1 VGGVGSGE
9 HGGPGVLLRTPDA
22 VPDAGQLQSEDRP
35 PGLEDCLPGLEDRA
49 PGLAASLLAQLTS
62 LQLVMHRLST
72 LLQSLLL
79 PPGTADDSS

>member
-1 VGGVGSGE
+1 MGGVGSGE

-35 PGLEDCLPGLEDRA
+35 PGLEDRA